1 MPRAMVGEGSGGGGE
16 YLGEYLEDYFEGL
29 VLDFGP
35 VKIKIKD
42 VEVDSD
48 SIQVDLR
55 LKVRDNLADEV
66 EDALNLFN
74 VLVDGPVSGA
84 NPLIDFSDE
93 TSGTPN
99 TTSDTFRLQLSAGS
113 GLDLIDI

>member
-16 YLGEYLEDYFEGL
+16 YLEDFFEGL

-48 SIQVDLR
+48 SIQVDFR

-84 NPLIDFSDE
+84 NPPIDFSDE

-99 TTSDTFRLQLSAGS
+99 TTIDTIRLQLSAGS

>member
-1 MPRAMVGEGSGGGGE
+1 MPRATVGDGGGE
-16 YLGEYLEDYFEGL
+16 SGGESLEDFFEGL

-42 VEVDSD
+42 VDVDED
-48 SIQVDLR
+48 SIQVDFK
-55 LKVRDNLADEV
+55 LKVAADL
-66 EDALNLFN
+66 EDETGAALNLLN
-74 VLVDGPVSGA
+74 ILVDGPVSGA

-93 TSGTPN
+93 TLGTPN
-99 TTSDTFRLQLSAGS
+99 TTSDTFRLQFTAGS

>member
-1 MPRAMVGEGSGGGGE
+1 V
-16 YLGEYLEDYFEGL
+16 
-29 VLDFGP
+29 DF
-35 VKIKIKD
+35 K
-42 VEVDSD
+42 
-48 SIQVDLR
+48 

-93 TSGTPN
+93 TLGTPN
-99 TTSDTFRLQLSAGS
+99 TTSDTFRLQLTADS